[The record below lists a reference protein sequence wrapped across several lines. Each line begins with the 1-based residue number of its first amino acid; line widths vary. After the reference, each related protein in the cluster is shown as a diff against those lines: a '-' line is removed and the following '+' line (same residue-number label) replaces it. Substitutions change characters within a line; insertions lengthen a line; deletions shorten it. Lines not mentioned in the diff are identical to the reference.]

1 MTPSLFLFEMFC
13 LHYPS
18 CIIIPCY
25 QLLCFKKWCTDLSCD
40 NGSSGVCQNRNSR
53 QIGGCCMRHVC
64 QSEEVEEED
73 VLTVEESREVN
84 YENQESLSSFFSEE
98 EDDGSV
104 DDYTT
109 FSMSSTIKH
118 DASSPAAYKFKF
130 QKKEKVINKEM
141 HESEINDIFNTENL
155 EVHDKI
161 VR

>member
-1 MTPSLFLFEMFC
+1 
-13 LHYPS
+13 
-18 CIIIPCY
+18 
-25 QLLCFKKWCTDLSCD
+25 
-40 NGSSGVCQNRNSR
+40 
-53 QIGGCCMRHVC
+53 MRHVC
-64 QSEEVEEED
+64 RIEEVEEED
-73 VLTVEESREVN
+73 VLTVESSEDN

-130 QKKEKVINKEM
+130 QNKEKVINKEM